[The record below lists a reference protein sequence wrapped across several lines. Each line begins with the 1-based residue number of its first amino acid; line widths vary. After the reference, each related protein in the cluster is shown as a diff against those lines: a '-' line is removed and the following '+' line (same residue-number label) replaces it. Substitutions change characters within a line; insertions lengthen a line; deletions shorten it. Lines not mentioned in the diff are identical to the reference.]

1 MPAIHDGDIDE
12 LDNCDE
18 FSNMSEQIAA
28 PYHNNSALRVRRPRI
43 IINQDDS
50 GSNPS

>member
-1 MPAIHDGDIDE
+1 MPAINEGDMDE

-18 FSNMSEQIAA
+18 FSNMSEQIAP
-28 PYHNNSALRVRRPRI
+28 PYHNNSALRVRRPRNNN
-43 IINQDDS
+43 NQDDS

>member
-1 MPAIHDGDIDE
+1 MPAIHEGDIDE

-28 PYHNNSALRVRRPRI
+28 PYHNNSALRVQRPRI